1 MLLFSINAYA
11 IHLVRSILST
21 SPTFIKFC
29 SDFVSIVSRSFSH
42 MFHLSQIS
50 DKGKGLLKMVGQ
62 SDLAFFSSLI
72 PLKAEL
78 TSRGCLQEENRYLRL
93 IDQIFNGVI
102 KLTGL
107 IYLFWHFQSFLAI

>member
-1 MLLFSINAYA
+1 
-11 IHLVRSILST
+11 
-21 SPTFIKFC
+21 
-29 SDFVSIVSRSFSH
+29 
-42 MFHLSQIS
+42 
-50 DKGKGLLKMVGQ
+50 MVGQ

-102 KLTGL
+102 KLNGL
-107 IYLFWHFQSFLAI
+107 IYLFGIFNLFWLSEAQGNLFFQTMHGCTFSDKKFEIAVNIRLGQSIDLMTPLHLICQARLYLKEIMY